1 MSCSA
6 IAGAGRLDYIDGMT
20 RLPTLANAHE

>member
-6 IAGAGRLDYIDGMT
+6 IAGAGRLDYTDGMT
-20 RLPTLANAHE
+20 HSSTLANAHE